1 MPTRRQCANAIRAL
15 AMDAI
20 EKARSGHPGAP
31 LGMADMA
38 EALWRHGFKH
48 NPSNPRWFDRD
59 RFVLSNGHA
68 SMLLYAL
75 LHLTGYDLPMEE
87 LRNFRQWGAKT
98 AGHPEYEPDLGIEMT
113 TGPLGQGISSAVG
126 MALAESMLAARY
138 NTPEHTVVD
147 HHTYVFTGDGC
158 LMEGVSHEACSLA
171 GTWGLGKLIALYD
184 SNGISIDGKIDGWF
198 NEDVAARF
206 RAYHWQVIGPI
217 NGHDAAAL
225 DAAIAEAKADHSRPS
240 LIICRTHIGFGS
252 PKADSAS
259 CHGSPLGDDGIAATR
274 AALGWTEEP
283 FTVPQDLYSAWDA
296 REKGKA
302 AEAAWEHTY
311 AAYAKA
317 NPELAAEFTRRMRG
331 ELPEDWAAI
340 ARGMIEE
347 AVSKAET
354 TATRV
359 ASKKTLE
366 CLVPRLPELVGGS
379 ADLTGSVGTLTS
391 ASEHMDV
398 QTHKGNYVSYGVRE
412 FGMSAIMNG
421 FALHGGFI
429 PYAGTFMSFADQ
441 AKNALRL
448 AAIMGIRAVWVLTH
462 DSIGVGEDG
471 PTHQPVE
478 QLGMLRLMPNFNL
491 WRPCD
496 TVETAVAWRSAL
508 ESAHTPTGL
517 SLSRQNLPFCQRDA
531 AQVEAIAR
539 GGYVL
544 RDCEGTPEIILIAT
558 GSEVSLALEAADQLT
573 ADGRKARVVSMPC
586 AEIFDA
592 QDAAYKESVLPRGVR
607 ARIAIEAA
615 AADYWRKY
623 VGLDGAVVGMERFGA
638 SAPAKIIFER
648 LGFTV
653 AHVLEVAEGLFRQLG
668 K

>member
-1 MPTRRQCANAIRAL
+1 MAASW
-15 AMDAI
+15 
-20 EKARSGHPGAP
+20 KAFRMKP
-31 LGMADMA
+31 
-38 EALWRHGFKH
+38 ALWRAPG
-48 NPSNPRWFDRD
+48 
-59 RFVLSNGHA
+59 
-68 SMLLYAL
+68 
-75 LHLTGYDLPMEE
+75 
-87 LRNFRQWGAKT
+87 
-98 AGHPEYEPDLGIEMT
+98 
-113 TGPLGQGISSAVG
+113 
-126 MALAESMLAARY
+126 
-138 NTPEHTVVD
+138 
-147 HHTYVFTGDGC
+147 
-158 LMEGVSHEACSLA
+158 
-171 GTWGLGKLIALYD
+171 GLGKLIALYD

-198 NEDVAARF
+198 NEDVAGRF

-274 AALGWTEEP
+274 AALGWNEEP
-283 FTVPQDLYSAWDA
+283 FTVPQELYSAWDA

-391 ASEHMDV
+391 SSEHMDV

-508 ESAHTPTGL
+508 ESVHTPTGL

-638 SAPAKIIFER
+638 SAPAKIVFER